1 MSRMTRILE
10 QLVMALLFAMFAMI
24 VILVIL
30 RYLFSTTIIGGN
42 EATVIAFVYTT
53 AIGAAISISRD
64 EHISIRYFTDKL
76 SPQTQLTLSQVQ
88 LVLVAVLNLAI
99 AAYAWAWIGRTGGF
113 LMPALGLPQMV
124 AQISV
129 PLGAVLSVLYCLVRM
144 LENRQLRESPD
155 Q

>member
-1 MSRMTRILE
+1 MSRITRILE
-10 QLVMALLFAMFAMI
+10 QLLVALLFVMFGMI

-30 RYLFSTTIIGGN
+30 RYVFGTTIIGGN

-76 SPQTQLTLSQVQ
+76 SPRTQLTLCRVQ
-88 LVLVAVLNLAI
+88 LILVAVLNLLI
-99 AAYAWAWIGRTGGF
+99 AAYAFVWIRRTGGF
-113 LMPALGLPQMV
+113 LMPALGLPQMF
-124 AQISV
+124 AQFSV
-129 PLGAVLSVLYCLVRM
+129 PLGAVLSVLYCLARIIN
-144 LENRQLRESPD
+144 LRQQPESRN

>member
-1 MSRMTRILE
+1 MSRITRILE
-10 QLVMALLFAMFAMI
+10 QLLMALLFAMFGMI

-30 RYLFSTTIIGGN
+30 RYVFGTTIIGGN

-76 SPQTQLTLSQVQ
+76 SPRARQVLGQFQLI
-88 LVLVAVLNLAI
+88 LVALLNLLI
-99 AAYAWAWIGRTGGF
+99 AAYALSWIQRTGGF

-129 PLGAVLSVLYCLVRM
+129 PLGAVLSVLYCLARIIDI
-144 LENRQLRESPD
+144 RQQRESPG

>member
-10 QLVMALLFAMFAMI
+10 QLLSTLLFAIFGMI
-24 VILVIL
+24 VLLVIL
-30 RYLFSTTIIGGN
+30 RYVFGTTIIGGN

-53 AIGAAISISRD
+53 AIGAAISIARD
-64 EHISIRYFTDKL
+64 EHIAIRYFTDKL
-76 SPQTQLTLSQVQ
+76 PPRTQLALSQVQ
-88 LVLVAVLNLAI
+88 LILVAVLNLLI
-99 AAYAWAWIGRTGGF
+99 ATYAWAWIQRTGGF

-129 PLGAVLSVLYCLVRM
+129 PLGAVLSVLYCLARFI
-144 LENRQLRESPD
+144 EIRQQPNTRN